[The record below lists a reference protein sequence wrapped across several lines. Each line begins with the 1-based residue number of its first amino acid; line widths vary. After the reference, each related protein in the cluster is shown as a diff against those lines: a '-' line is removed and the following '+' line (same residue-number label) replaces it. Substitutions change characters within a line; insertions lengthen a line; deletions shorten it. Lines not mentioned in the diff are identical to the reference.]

1 MITVYKGKQEIN
13 FLFELQG
20 GDFDLFEKLN
30 YKYNQSKNENG
41 LKRL

>member
-1 MITVYKGKQEIN
+1 MITVYKGEQEIN
-13 FLFELQG
+13 FLFELQ